1 MDTQQRLVQFRL
13 IVSLA
18 SLAYVFSAIHAI
30 QYSALQVDDD
40 SDIINSDSGSDSD
53 MDENNTVNTEDPADT
68 FGKSSGRWT
77 DQEIS
82 LLLDYIEAKGLL
94 NTTRGL
100 TLKKAQFTQ
109 AQELVKS
116 KDAMQCHYKWGH
128 VHIRM
133 IIDYILSH

>member
-1 MDTQQRLVQFRL
+1 MDAQQRLVQFRL

-40 SDIINSDSGSDSD
+40 SGSDSD

-68 FGKSSGRWT
+68 SGKTSGRWT

-109 AQELVKS
+109 AHEFVKS
-116 KDAMQCHYKWGH
+116 KDAMQCQYKWGH
-128 VHIRM
+128 VRIRM